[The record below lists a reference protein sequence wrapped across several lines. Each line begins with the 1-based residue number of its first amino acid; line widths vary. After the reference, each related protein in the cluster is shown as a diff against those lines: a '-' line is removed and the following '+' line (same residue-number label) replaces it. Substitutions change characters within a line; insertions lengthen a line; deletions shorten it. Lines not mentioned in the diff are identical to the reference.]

1 MVSGSK
7 KNERSKNCGFNYSY
21 ENTSA
26 NMSFPGKN
34 YHLYTGWYKQCTKN
48 ELKSHMNAFI
58 MLNWMTALLVSPFF
72 LHLRKNHQC
81 VIS

>member
-7 KNERSKNCGFNYSY
+7 KKERSKNCGFIYSY

-26 NMSFPGKN
+26 NMNFPGKN
-34 YHLYTGWYKQCTKN
+34 YHPYTAWYKQN
-48 ELKSHMNAFI
+48 ELKSHMNVFI